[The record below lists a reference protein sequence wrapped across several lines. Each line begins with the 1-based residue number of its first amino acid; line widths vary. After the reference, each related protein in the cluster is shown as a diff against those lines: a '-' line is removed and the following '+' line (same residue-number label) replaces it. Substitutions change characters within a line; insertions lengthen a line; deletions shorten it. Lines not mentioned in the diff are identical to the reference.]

1 MGGVSSQP
9 EAERESLL
17 EMIDRLIEHLDSA
30 RVWLNVVSLSSVV
43 VAPISI
49 IFTLI
54 MFVHPG
60 LLRLLLS
67 RGYVVCLI
75 FLFYLIGN
83 LVLAALWLTVGIKEG
98 VSSGGWSQRFR
109 RYRSLKR
116 QLDEELRRE
125 FKEEETTE
133 PS

>member
-49 IFTLI
+49 LFTLI
-54 MFVHPG
+54 MFIHPG

-67 RGYVVCLI
+67 REFAVGLL
-75 FLFYLIGN
+75 FLLYLIGN
-83 LVLAALWLTVGIKEG
+83 LILAALWLTVGIKEA
-98 VSSGGWSQRFR
+98 SFLRGWSQRFR

-125 FKEEETTE
+125 FKEEEE
-133 PS
+133 P